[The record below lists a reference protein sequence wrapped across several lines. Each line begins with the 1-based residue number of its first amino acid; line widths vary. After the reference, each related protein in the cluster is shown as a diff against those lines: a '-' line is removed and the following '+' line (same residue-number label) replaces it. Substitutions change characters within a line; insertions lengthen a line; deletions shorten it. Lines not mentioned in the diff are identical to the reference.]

1 MPIRLDTYEP
11 DIELL
16 PGTAKSDI
24 IAFLYDNPEL
34 GFRPKELVDHLELP
48 HDAVT
53 TALKRLSDD
62 GLIGKTS
69 DSHYHALEHRE
80 DLLRYVASLDQL
92 ERMFENQ
99 DKDYDE
105 HTDIESPK
113 TDFGEDELEE
123 ELAELEANAEK

>member
-11 DIELL
+11 DVELL
-16 PGTAKSDI
+16 PGTVKSDI

-34 GFRPKELVDHLELP
+34 GFRPEELEDHLELL
-48 HDAVT
+48 HGTVT

-69 DSHYHALEHRE
+69 DSYYHALEHRE

-92 ERMFENQ
+92 QRMFK
-99 DKDYDE
+99 DKEYAGAPTEDVD
-105 HTDIESPK
+105 
-113 TDFGEDELEE
+113 EDELEE
-123 ELAELEANAEK
+123 ELAELEAKLENE